1 VRILVVIAVSLIM
14 GATPI
19 PPDGP
24 EPWNALSTA
33 TAGVQVARREDHA
46 VHVVRQVAEA
56 SVWDL
61 VPDPPRPPPR
71 TRPASVDPPKLLA
84 LARTPRASQGPPAQL
99 L

>member
-1 VRILVVIAVSLIM
+1 VAIAISLIM
-14 GATPI
+14 GSTPI

-46 VHVVRQVAEA
+46 VHLVRQAAEA
-56 SVWDL
+56 SIWDL
-61 VPDPPRPPPR
+61 VIDPPRPPQR
-71 TRPASVDPPKLLA
+71 TRPASVYPPRLVA